1 MSGIADTQVLTFTL
15 GDEDYCVDI
24 DYVAEIAE
32 GESMTAVPDS
42 APYVE
47 GVMDLRGRTTT
58 IINLCKVLDTDGV
71 DAGELLTDGGVEQNR
86 IVVLDSETDDADS
99 TTGWLVSDVQEVMAV
114 SEDTFEAGAISETEI
129 LQGLIREGDSFT
141 LWLDPHE
148 LPG

>member
-1 MSGIADTQVLTFTL
+1 MSGIADTQVLKFTL

-32 GESMTAVPDS
+32 GENMTAVPDS

-71 DAGELLTDGGVEQNR
+71 DR
-86 IVVLDSETDDADS
+86 KSVV
-99 TTGWLVSDVQEVMAV
+99 
-114 SEDTFEAGAISETEI
+114 
-129 LQGLIREGDSFT
+129 
-141 LWLDPHE
+141 
-148 LPG
+148 